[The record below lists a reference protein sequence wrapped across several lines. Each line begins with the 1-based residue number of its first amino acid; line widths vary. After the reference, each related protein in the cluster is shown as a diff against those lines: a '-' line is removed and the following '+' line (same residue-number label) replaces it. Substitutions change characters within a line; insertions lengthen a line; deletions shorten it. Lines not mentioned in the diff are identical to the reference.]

1 MDIKI
6 GGTYWMERNDASMKR
21 QTNRRHTSI
30 KKQEVPILV
39 VVESIFAG
47 TDKVGDYLRVRYTAC
62 GRGTTNEVKTYLT
75 GKPVL
80 NFIFK
85 DALG

>member
-1 MDIKI
+1 MTIKI
-6 GGTYWMERNDASMKR
+6 GGTYWVERVDTSMRR
-21 QTNRRHTSI
+21 QTNRRHASI
-30 KKQEVPILV
+30 KKQDVPMLV
-39 VVESIFAG
+39 TVESIFAG
-47 TDKVGDYLRVRYTAC
+47 TDKIGDYLRVRYTAC

-75 GKPVL
+75 GKPEL